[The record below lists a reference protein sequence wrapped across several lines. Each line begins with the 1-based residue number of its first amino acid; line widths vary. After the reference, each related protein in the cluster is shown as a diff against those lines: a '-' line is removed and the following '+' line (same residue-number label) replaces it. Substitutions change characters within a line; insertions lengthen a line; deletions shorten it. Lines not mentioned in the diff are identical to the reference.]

1 MDDGVG
7 ERSDDEGVVKSHGLT
22 ESLVRTKLS
31 TSMVKVAGPSL
42 GFSASAFF
50 WRAIVIDG
58 GGALL
63 VRVVWWLVMIVVM
76 GEVVVV
82 VDG

>member
-7 ERSDDEGVVKSHGLT
+7 ERSDDECVVKSHGLT

-58 GGALL
+58 CGECVGEGS
-63 VRVVWWLVMIVVM
+63 WWLVMIVVM